1 MNKTPLENYIVS
13 VLSQAKHH
21 REVKG
26 ISAIKYRISTSNV
39 SNSLYLK
46 LYLPM
51 EYKVYKRTLRFSDHK
66 HYSKIKGIIMSSPK
80 KLLNKKEKKHIKM
93 LILKE
98 CKSLLYDSAMH
109 TIHTTINKAHK

>member
-13 VLSQAKHH
+13 VLSQAKLH

-26 ISAIKYRISTSNV
+26 INTIKYRTTTSNI

-51 EYKVYKRTLRFSDHK
+51 DHKVYKRTLRFSDHE
-66 HYSKIKGIIMSSPK
+66 HYSKIKGIILSDPRK
-80 KLLNKKEKKHIKM
+80 VLNKKEKKHIKM

-98 CKSLLYDSAMH
+98 CRSLIYDSAMH
-109 TIHTTINKAHK
+109 TIHTITQKAHK